1 MKPSQI
7 APFIMVVLLIGVA
20 YVAHS
25 DHEYTKKLKSGE
37 ITLECVTKENG
48 VFIVDPKRITSFD
61 METQTVYFDN
71 GYATS
76 CTTVKE

>member
-25 DHEYTKKLKSGE
+25 DFEYTKKLKSGE

-48 VFIVDPKRITSFD
+48 VFIVDPKRITNFD

-76 CTTVKE
+76 CTAVQ